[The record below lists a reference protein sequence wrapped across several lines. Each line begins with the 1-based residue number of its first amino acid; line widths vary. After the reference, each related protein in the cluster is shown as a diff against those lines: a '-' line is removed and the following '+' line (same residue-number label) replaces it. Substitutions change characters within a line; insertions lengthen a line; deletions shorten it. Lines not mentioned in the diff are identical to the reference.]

1 MIVVLLPKFPSVHT
15 MKCSCIVNCRCFFS
29 GNIHINV
36 TTPDYN
42 EEVGKLIEPFIY
54 DWTAAHGG
62 SVSAEHGLGKTR
74 FSLHCTGLYFPITT
88 YTCLL
93 FETKVLEFN
102 QKGCFESQ
110 NIEQCC
116 RSVGTDKCEKYN

>member
-1 MIVVLLPKFPSVHT
+1 MHDCFCFPSFPLL
-15 MKCSCIVNCRCFFS
+15 MLLLIA

-42 EEVGKLIEPFIY
+42 KEVGKLIEPFIY

-74 FSLHCTGLYFPITT
+74 FSLNCTAFYFPITMCT
-88 YTCLL
+88 L
-93 FETKVLEFN
+93 F
-102 QKGCFESQ
+102 
-110 NIEQCC
+110 
-116 RSVGTDKCEKYN
+116 D